1 MGKHTCYLLSNA
13 KSKPKYNITLMAK
26 VRLDLA
32 KVRLVRASIG
42 GRGRGKSI
50 ESQTGFSDIF

>member
-1 MGKHTCYLLSNA
+1 MAKYTCFLLSKA
-13 KSKPKYNITLMAK
+13 KSKPKYNGTLMAK

-42 GRGRGKSI
+42 GRGKRI
-50 ESQTGFSDIF
+50 ESQTGFSVIF